1 VPLSPETELSRLN
14 RNIKAKHNEILELR
28 GIYRGIGGECED
40 LKRRLN
46 ERARDINGISD
57 CVSKKNYFLQLKK
70 QTAQYVHSDNDE
82 EARMLESKREL
93 AYYLN
98 SIGPQ

>member
-1 VPLSPETELSRLN
+1 
-14 RNIKAKHNEILELR
+14 
-28 GIYRGIGGECED
+28 
-40 LKRRLN
+40 
-46 ERARDINGISD
+46 
-57 CVSKKNYFLQLKK
+57 VSKKNYFLQLKK